1 MKNKLLLALTIVV
14 GILIVVAIVKNFIK
28 KDLKK
33 NDPMAYDLTY
43 GKSSNSETKA
53 IPIKPEVKPDS
64 TDYWRAESYIDYQQ
78 LFRDLYYFKD
88 KETGTIFTSYRDRG
102 WGDFHKAQYKFD
114 YKKTGD
120 LIILNYAGRTEYWVF
135 FNINTLVD
143 EGRGLKLKRVDKKV
157 E

>member
-1 MKNKLLLALTIVV
+1 MKNKLLLVSAIVV
-14 GILIVVAIVKNFIK
+14 GILIIGVILKNFIK
-28 KDLKK
+28 NDLKK
-33 NDPMAYDLTY
+33 NDPLAYDLTY
-43 GKSSNSETKA
+43 GTSSNSETK
-53 IPIKPEVKPDS
+53 PEVKLDS

-88 KETGTIFTSYRDRG
+88 KETGNIFTSYRDIG
-102 WGDFHKAQYKFD
+102 WGDFHKAQYEFD

-143 EGRGLKLKRVDKKV
+143 EGRGLKLRRVDKKV